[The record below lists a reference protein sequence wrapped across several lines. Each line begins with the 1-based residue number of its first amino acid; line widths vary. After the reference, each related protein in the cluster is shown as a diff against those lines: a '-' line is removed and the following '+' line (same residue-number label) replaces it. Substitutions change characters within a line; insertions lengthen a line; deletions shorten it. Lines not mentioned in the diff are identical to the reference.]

1 MRTREGFQVLGQ
13 FGNAFSWGEVR
24 EPKTF
29 FATGESPLFDA
40 IAAERRPYSGFVAM
54 TGTGGLT
61 PVSPRTPG
69 ARVALAIPLLVLGD
83 VSLILFCRTA
93 VASAPDARALIAL
106 ARQVS
111 ITLEN
116 AALREA
122 AKRAVSP
129 IAVV

>member
-1 MRTREGFQVLGQ
+1 
-13 FGNAFSWGEVR
+13 
-24 EPKTF
+24 
-29 FATGESPLFDA
+29 
-40 IAAERRPYSGFVAM
+40 
-54 TGTGGLT
+54 
-61 PVSPRTPG
+61 VSPRTPG
-69 ARVALAIPLLVLGD
+69 ARVALAVPLLVLGD

-122 AKRAVSP
+122 AKRAISP
-129 IAVV
+129 APVV

>member
-1 MRTREGFQVLGQ
+1 
-13 FGNAFSWGEVR
+13 
-24 EPKTF
+24 
-29 FATGESPLFDA
+29 
-40 IAAERRPYSGFVAM
+40 M
-54 TGTGGLT
+54 TGTGGLI

-129 IAVV
+129 VAVV